1 MARVRWAAANA
12 EFPAAWDA
20 MAIMLPS
27 IRKDTEDAR
36 EALQRPGWDVRVLT
50 VRTAPRPSAM
60 TTRLYYLWFL
70 TVILAFM
77 LEFLTPRVL
86 ALLPPY

>member
-1 MARVRWAAANA
+1 
-12 EFPAAWDA
+12 
-20 MAIMLPS
+20 
-27 IRKDTEDAR
+27 
-36 EALQRPGWDVRVLT
+36 
-50 VRTAPRPSAM
+50 M

-86 ALLPPY
+86 ALLPPYWSAGHSRTAFEIADPAEPRGAVLVRF

>member
-1 MARVRWAAANA
+1 
-12 EFPAAWDA
+12 

-77 LEFLTPRVL
+77 LAFLTPRVL